1 MLPPLPV
8 TGLRKRFSNMAAEEA
23 EKLEKNQDA
32 QGEEQTGEAAEEGLR
47 KVIYTPAGNKKAA
60 ILNGEIEILH
70 GSRLEQ
76 YDNGPAQAYAA
87 RPADMGSQGSYF
99 ALICPKGLIPRAR
112 LGPSYAN
119 IINTSLVKLI
129 GSGKVFWPPDNAER
143 YCFVYENNLGQPLL
157 KTTDQVGR
165 GMKSDLIMHAVI
177 RPIVGVLH
185 DLRDKDIAH
194 GCIRPS
200 NIFDGGKKQVE
211 RVILGDCLSLP
222 PSYSQPAL
230 YEPIERALCDPN
242 AKGHLTIEDDIYA
255 FGITVSLLM
264 RTHNPLKGYSDED
277 IIRTK
282 MEKGSY
288 AAVTGSDRFTGPI
301 LEFLRGVLCDDRRQR
316 WTIDDITSWLDGQRL
331 SPKQGSKKP
340 KAARPIQFNGK
351 RYFQPSQLALDL
363 NKNQAEAMQ
372 IIENGTLAQWIER
385 SLEDGMAT
393 GRLESAVES
402 TLEYGRGSGYWER
415 MISRVM
421 VALDPDFPICI
432 KDMRIHP
439 DGISNM
445 LANAFYE
452 NKDLMPFM
460 DLINQ
465 KAVIYWLNSQYDD
478 RADYGVL
485 VSRFDGCRAFL
496 RQKNVGYGIERC
508 LYFLNPECPCLSEK
522 LEGYYIRSPE
532 DLMYAYEDMAK
543 NPNRPDMF
551 LDRHVVAFLSVKERQ
566 VVDPYLIELNSS
578 EYYQR
583 VLANLKCLAS
593 IQKRAKMEAFP
604 GIARWISDILGPVY
618 ERYHDRQLREKL
630 QERIEKVVDS
640 GDLMKLAAILDS
652 PDVIQKD
659 LVAFKKAMNTYS
671 ELQED
676 LEMLEKRLEKPETFG
691 QKTGQEVAAIFA
703 AIISGIMI
711 CGFAL
716 YFFMNGGSPFL

>member
-1 MLPPLPV
+1 
-8 TGLRKRFSNMAAEEA
+8 MAAEEA
-23 EKLEKNQDA
+23 EKQENKERA
-32 QGEEQTGEAAEEGLR
+32 QGGGEQADTAAAAEGSLR

-60 ILNGEIEILH
+60 VLNGEIEILH
-70 GSRLEQ
+70 NSRLEQ
-76 YDNGPAQAYAA
+76 YDNGPALAYSA
-87 RPADMGSQGSYF
+87 RPADMASQGSYV
-99 ALICPKGLIPRAR
+99 ALICPHGLIPRAR
-112 LGPSYAN
+112 IGPSYAG
-119 IINTSLVKLI
+119 IINTCLAKLVA
-129 GSGKVFWPPDNAER
+129 SGKVFWPPDNAER
-143 YCFVYENNLGQPLL
+143 YCFVYENNLGEPLL
-157 KTTDQVGR
+157 KAKEQAGH
-165 GMKSDLIMHAVI
+165 GMKADLVMHAVI

-185 DLRDKDIAH
+185 DLRDKDVAH

-200 NIFDGGKKQVE
+200 NIFDGGKKQIE

-242 AKGHLTIEDDIYA
+242 GKGHLTIEDDIYS
-255 FGITVSLLM
+255 FGITVSIMM
-264 RTHNPLKGYSDED
+264 RTNNPLKGLSDEE
-277 IIRTK
+277 IIRQK

-288 AAVTGSDRFTGPI
+288 GAITGHDRFTGPV

-316 WTIDDITSWLDGQRL
+316 WTVDDITAWLDGQRL

-340 KAARPIQFNGK
+340 KAARPVQFNGK
-351 RYFQPSQLALDL
+351 RYFQPSQLALDM
-363 NKNQAEAMQ
+363 NKNQAESIQ
-372 IIENGTLAQWIER
+372 LIESGALKQWIER
-385 SLEDGMAT
+385 SLEDGMAS

-421 VALDPDFPICI
+421 IALDPDFPISI
-432 KDMRIHP
+432 KDMRVHP
-439 DGISNM
+439 DGIPNM
-445 LANAFYE
+445 LASAFYE
-452 NKDLMPFM
+452 NRDLMPFM

-465 KAVIYWLNSQYDD
+465 KAVIFWLNCQYDD

-522 LEGYYIRSPE
+522 LEGYYIRNPE
-532 DLMYAYEDMAK
+532 DLMYAYEDMSK

-551 LDRHVVAFLSVKERQ
+551 LDRHIVAFLSVKERQ
-566 VVDPYLIELNSS
+566 VVDPYLIELNAA
-578 EYYQR
+578 EYFQR
-583 VLANLKCLAS
+583 VMANVKCLAS

-604 GIARWISDILGPVY
+604 GIANWIADILAPVY

-630 QERIEKVVDS
+630 QERIDKIKDS
-640 GDLMKLAAILDS
+640 GDLMKMAGILDN
-652 PDVIQKD
+652 PETIQKD
-659 LVAFKKAMNTYS
+659 LIAFKKAMNSYH

-691 QKTGQEVAAIFA
+691 QRTGQEVAAIFA
-703 AIISGIMI
+703 AIMSGIMI
-711 CGFAL
+711 CGFSL
-716 YFFMNGGSPFL
+716 YFFMNGSPF